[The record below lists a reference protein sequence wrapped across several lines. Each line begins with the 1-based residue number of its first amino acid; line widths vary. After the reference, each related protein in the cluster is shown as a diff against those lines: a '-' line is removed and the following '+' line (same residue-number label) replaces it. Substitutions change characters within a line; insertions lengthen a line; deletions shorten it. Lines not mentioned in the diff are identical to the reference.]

1 MRREKP
7 PTGISGIR
15 VGGAR
20 TYRGQ
25 HRYDGDLG
33 GTLGSPVKLGLHT
46 IPTLDPLMDHIPS
59 GRYAPPTGIRYS
71 SDAGESRIGSL
82 CVAAPFCLFVFVETL
97 FEFIEFG
104 WLDVQNKTQNL
115 SAPTSYTRPSRSRPV
130 PLRRNQGL
138 RYRSLRIVPS
148 SLVSI
153 TNFSKFLLYN
163 SLSSDWASSWSN
175 QNTWLVP
182 ALVRVSRT

>member
-1 MRREKP
+1 MLPPQGYDILPMR
-7 PTGISGIR
+7 
-15 VGGAR
+15 
-20 TYRGQ
+20 
-25 HRYDGDLG
+25 
-33 GTLGSPVKLGLHT
+33 GSQGLAH
-46 IPTLDPLMDHIPS
+46 
-59 GRYAPPTGIRYS
+59 
-71 SDAGESRIGSL
+71 SL
-82 CVAAPFCLFVFVETL
+82 WAAPFCLFVFVETL

-153 TNFSKFLLYN
+153 TNFSKFLLYS